1 MLLRV
6 RFLVNV
12 GCAVAI
18 LALAPVPSRAQHAL
32 MSAPASSAGSR
43 LMEVRPGP
51 TERSARVG
59 VHRTDAAQQQGRVAV
74 VSGIGGDARRNVV
87 IAASVL
93 LVTAII
99 VGGETGWKL
108 GAAAGLIG
116 LAVAVS

>member
-1 MLLRV
+1 M
-6 RFLVNV
+6 
-12 GCAVAI
+12 A
-18 LALAPVPSRAQHAL
+18 
-32 MSAPASSAGSR
+32 APASSAESR
-43 LMEVRPGP
+43 LTEIGPGS
-51 TERSARVG
+51 TERATRVG
-59 VHRTDAAQQQGRVAV
+59 VQRTGATAPQRRVPV
-74 VSGIGGDARRNVV
+74 LSGIGGEARRNVV